1 MITDTM
7 LSLYLINSENT
18 GAVFNL
24 DSTPGAT
31 YRIGRSRE
39 CEIAMPEEMHLS
51 RVHCILTVGDGC
63 ALLTDNNSSNGIYE
77 DDVRKPEFLMMPGK
91 QYRAGNCRL
100 MLEYTADE
108 PEEEPAEQRQEEP
121 VAEEPTLS
129 EEPVDELPPT
139 AYEELPAETDQSPPA
154 PAEVSPTTDD
164 TPYSEHVQTA
174 FSAEATE
181 TSAEPDTDG
190 VEPTPQAEHTETP
203 LTDIATETPP
213 AAAPE
218 AATRKRFIPAPPRRA
233 LVQRPAPR
241 AFYTAAGR
249 LSTDPL
255 PATSKQLKHR
265 TAGPGHKVVR
275 PPSQP
280 ATHLGLP
287 NDFKLRVQL
296 LNTTPTLEEGD
307 LLRFSVLADEDCQVY
322 LIQYDS
328 ENNAVMLVP
337 GVGGACNKVQ
347 ADEETPFP
355 PSGNN
360 NKYELYV
367 ERPYG
372 RDTIIAVACT
382 MNTPFAKVWAECLK
396 ETDDLR
402 KPGDTEEAAIRICQE
417 ESGMDDAQWAAT
429 VLYIHTGDAR

>member
-121 VAEEPTLS
+121 VAEEQTLS

-139 AYEELPAETDQSPPA
+139 AYEELPAET
-154 PAEVSPTTDD
+154 
-164 TPYSEHVQTA
+164 
-174 FSAEATE
+174 
-181 TSAEPDTDG
+181 SAEPNTDG

-372 RDTIIAVACT
+372 CDTIIAVACT